1 MKTLLSLATAIAI
14 SALMPA
20 LANTGVAPSAQ
31 IGMPLVPSIEKLQA
45 STNSDSYDVAA
56 MRCAHWLLE
65 APQDENTEDLRDEA
79 SRFLVAWMDLTD
91 HISLSLGN
99 EIYPLMENRE
109 VLVAYLAAAA
119 IYAMDAQSPVYSSS
133 MQYHSLW
140 AAINYYQSNRDRIGS
155 LDGLE
160 LLTKLRNEGRLD
172 YYLTTIAPM
181 LATPVAYTEE

>member
-1 MKTLLSLATAIAI
+1 MKTLLSLAAAIAI
-14 SALMPA
+14 SALTMAQATP
-20 LANTGVAPSAQ
+20 GVAASAQ
-31 IGMPLVPSIEKLQA
+31 IGAPLVPSLEKLQA
-45 STNSDSYDVAA
+45 CANPDSYDVVAL
-56 MRCAHWLLE
+56 RCAHWLLE
-65 APQDENTEDLRDEA
+65 APQREESEDVREEA

-91 HISLSLGN
+91 HITLSLGN

-119 IYAMDAQSPVYSSS
+119 IYAMDSQSPVYSTS

-181 LATPVAYTEE
+181 LATPVAYSEE